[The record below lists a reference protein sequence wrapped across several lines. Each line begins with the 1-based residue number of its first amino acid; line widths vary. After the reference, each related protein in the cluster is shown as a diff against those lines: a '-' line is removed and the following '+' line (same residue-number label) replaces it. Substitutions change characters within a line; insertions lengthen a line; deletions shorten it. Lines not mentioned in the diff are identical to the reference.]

1 MKPIGPLMREHRLIE
16 RMVGL
21 VKEETAWAREEE
33 RPPSG
38 IMEAVDFFRTYADR
52 THHGKEEDI
61 LFRDLASRDLSP
73 EHRQIMDELVA
84 EHVVARR
91 TVGSLAEGHRRLGAG
106 DSGGLRQM
114 VDAMQTLVDLY
125 PKHIDKEDQRFFY
138 PCMEY
143 FTRQEQDAMLEEFW
157 KFDQRMIHEK
167 YARLVEELSR
177 NLSLLRKQ
185 ESSGGQG
192 SPSPQGA

>member
-1 MKPIGPLMREHRLIE
+1 
-16 RMVGL
+16 
-21 VKEETAWAREEE
+21 
-33 RPPSG
+33 
-38 IMEAVDFFRTYADR
+38 
-52 THHGKEEDI
+52 
-61 LFRDLASRDLSP
+61 
-73 EHRQIMDELVA
+73 
-84 EHVVARR
+84 
-91 TVGSLAEGHRRLGAG
+91 
-106 DSGGLRQM
+106 
-114 VDAMQTLVDLY
+114 
-125 PKHIDKEDQRFFY
+125 
-138 PCMEY
+138 MEY